1 MEQAN
6 DPSDLHTVTTY
17 PTDEGYQLECIC
29 GWDYFASKASPTKL
43 HPERPLDSFAMA
55 VGERHYI
62 SQGIWPYTEHGKPEK
77 NVDGEIVIIH
87 DWPFNK
93 E

>member
-1 MEQAN
+1 META
-6 DPSDLHTVTTY
+6 DERLHNVTTY
-17 PTDEGYQLECIC
+17 QTDQGYQLECIC
-29 GWDYFASKASPTKL
+29 GWEYFASKALPTKL
-43 HPERPLDSFAMA
+43 HPERDLDCFAVA
-55 VGERHYI
+55 VAQRHYV

-77 NVDGEIVIIH
+77 NVDGEIKVLH